1 MVRAAA
7 EGIQALHEET
17 AVWHGR
23 VQFIEKQ
30 RGGFRDQAHEM
41 ETLLATLDIKR
52 NNLEERVEELLAAGM
67 PAAEARRVADEEA
80 VREVIEELVG

>member
-1 MVRAAA
+1 MDERTRRRQVVRAAA

-17 AVWHGR
+17 AGWHDR
-23 VQFIEKQ
+23 VQVIEKQ

-52 NNLEERVEELLAAGM
+52 NNLEERVEEQYQGSFQDLIAA
-67 PAAEARRVADEEA
+67 
-80 VREVIEELVG
+80 